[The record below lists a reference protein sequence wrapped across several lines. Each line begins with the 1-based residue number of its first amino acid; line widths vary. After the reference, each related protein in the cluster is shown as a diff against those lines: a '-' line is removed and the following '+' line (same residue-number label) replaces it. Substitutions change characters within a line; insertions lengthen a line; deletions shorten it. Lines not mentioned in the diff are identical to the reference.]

1 MQAEHKCDIHVK
13 LKKKMYLHLKFVT
26 GLTIKEK
33 NVCQTSNHNI
43 NACLKYGTRLKVLI
57 DYISSC
63 EPCHLPARYD
73 VVASCCC
80 ALMSVLLLLYKVL
93 L

>member
-33 NVCQTSNHNI
+33 MFVRLQTTTSM
-43 NACLKYGTRLKVLI
+43 LV
-57 DYISSC
+57 
-63 EPCHLPARYD
+63 
-73 VVASCCC
+73 
-80 ALMSVLLLLYKVL
+80 
-93 L
+93 